1 VRTAYYAWLDDRAP
15 TMGAAIA
22 FYTTFSLAP
31 ILLLVIVIAGLVF
44 GEEAAQGAL
53 FQDLRGILGADGA
66 QALEAMV
73 KHAYLASGGPV
84 ATILG
89 VAALLVTST
98 GVLTE
103 LQAALNI
110 IWKVTIQPGFGVW
123 RFIRRRL
130 LCLAIILV
138 GGALLTATLAAG
150 AALHAFFAYMSDYHL
165 RASSLIE
172 ALNLGVPLLMTT
184 VLFAML
190 FKILPDAEIRWRDV
204 WLGAGITAVLFTIG
218 KHLIALYI
226 GSKSIT
232 SLYGAAGAL
241 AIIMIWVYYST
252 QILLFGAEVAKAH
265 ADRRKADNV
274 PAQ

>member
-1 VRTAYYAWLDDRAP
+1 MPDSADGNPTVSVPEQGVARVPRRSRIKGVGLATWGVLRAAFDAWLEDRAP

-44 GEEAAQGAL
+44 GEQAAQGVL
-53 FQDLRGILGADGA
+53 FEDLRGILGTDGA
-66 QALEAMV
+66 QALEAMI
-73 KHAYLASGGPV
+73 KHAYLARGGPI

-110 IWKVTIQPGFGVW
+110 IWKVTLQPGLGIW
-123 RFIRRRL
+123 HFIRRRL

-138 GGALLTATLAAG
+138 GGVLLTATLAAG
-150 AALHAFFAYMSDYHL
+150 AALHAVSVYLSDYHL
-165 RASSLIE
+165 GAPRLIE

-190 FKILPDAEIRWRDV
+190 F
-204 WLGAGITAVLFTIG
+204 
-218 KHLIALYI
+218 
-226 GSKSIT
+226 
-232 SLYGAAGAL
+232 
-241 AIIMIWVYYST
+241 
-252 QILLFGAEVAKAH
+252 
-265 ADRRKADNV
+265 
-274 PAQ
+274 